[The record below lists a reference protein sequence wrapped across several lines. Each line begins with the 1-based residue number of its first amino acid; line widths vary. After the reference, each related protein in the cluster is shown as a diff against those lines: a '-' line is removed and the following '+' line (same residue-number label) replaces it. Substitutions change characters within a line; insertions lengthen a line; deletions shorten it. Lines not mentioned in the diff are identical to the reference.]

1 MLKELKGVKVWFEK
15 GHDYFEGT
23 EKVYGTVIS
32 EPYPVVGSSY
42 GSPERSGA
50 EYSNTH
56 STTCV
61 IVEDYQGNLHSDIP
75 VNGINILKI
84 FAANDPEGYSQ
95 FLAELEVLM
104 GDYLR
109 DREVLAQELNL
120 NNRNKVNFILEDI
133 LPSDWESLSLKH
145 LKYYFESIPECFID
159 KFMKGVFDYSSHT
172 HTLVVGRGHY
182 YYEGLEEDIVEIL
195 EGNLRIDQRVYSVD
209 QSKKEKLE
217 SIIDRMVNGENKEF
231 SKFLGGDLHMTE
243 FERDFLNGLYE
254 KLPEV
259 C

>member
-1 MLKELKGVKVWFEK
+1 MLKELKSTKVWFEK

-61 IVEDYQGNLHSDIP
+61 IVEDYQGKLHSDTP
-75 VNGINILKI
+75 VNKINILKI
-84 FAANDPEGYSQ
+84 FAATDSEGYSQ

-104 GDYLR
+104 EDYLR
-109 DREVLAQELNL
+109 GREMLAQELNL

-145 LKYYFESIPECFID
+145 LKYYFESIPECFIE
-159 KFMKGVFDYSSHT
+159 KSMKGMLGYPLHT
-172 HTLVVGRGHY
+172 HTLVVGRGRH
-182 YYEGLEEDIVEIL
+182 YYEGLEEDIVEID
-195 EGNLRIDQRVYSVD
+195 EGNLRIDQKVYFVD
-209 QSKKEKLE
+209 QTKKEKLE
-217 SIIDRMVNGENKEF
+217 SIIDRMVNGKSKEF
-231 SKFLGGDLHMTE
+231 SKFLGGDFHMTE
-243 FERDFLNGLYE
+243 SERDFLNSLYE
-254 KLPEV
+254 RLPEV
-259 C
+259 G

>member
-1 MLKELKGVKVWFEK
+1 MLKELKGTKVWFEK
-15 GHDYFEGT
+15 GHDYFEGA

-75 VNGINILKI
+75 VNNINTLKI

-104 GDYLR
+104 EDYLR
-109 DREVLAQELNL
+109 DREALAQELNL
-120 NNRNKVNFILEDI
+120 ANRNKVNFILEDI
-133 LPSDWESLSLKH
+133 LPSDWEGLSLKH
-145 LKYYFESIPECFID
+145 LKYYFEDIPECFID
-159 KFMKGVFDYSSHT
+159 KSMKGMLGYPLHT
-172 HTLVVGRGHY
+172 HTLVVGKRHLC
-182 YYEGLEEDIVEIL
+182 YEGLEEDTAEIL
-195 EGNLRIDQRVYSVD
+195 EGNLRIDQKVYFVD
-209 QSKKEKLE
+209 QSKREKLE
-217 SIIDRMVNGENKEF
+217 SIIDRMVNGKGKEF
-231 SKFLGGDLHMTE
+231 SKFLGGSFHMTE
-243 FERDFLNGLYE
+243 FERDFLNSLYE
-254 KLPEV
+254 RLPEV
-259 C
+259 G